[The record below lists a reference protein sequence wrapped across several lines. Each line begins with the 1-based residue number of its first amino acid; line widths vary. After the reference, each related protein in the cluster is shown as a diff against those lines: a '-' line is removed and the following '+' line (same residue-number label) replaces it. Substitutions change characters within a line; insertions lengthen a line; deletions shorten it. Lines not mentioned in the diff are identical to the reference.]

1 LLKKKIAAI
10 LRILPLKWGGRDYPG
25 KAVLNAHKN
34 NVISVAWSPDGRY
47 IVSGSWDKTVRV
59 WDATTIILV
68 IL

>member
-1 LLKKKIAAI
+1 
-10 LRILPLKWGGRDYPG
+10 
-25 KAVLNAHKN
+25 VLNAHKN